1 MSHQRSFLLYG
12 ANGYTAG
19 LIIGLAKTYGVQPI
33 LAGRNE
39 EKIRVL
45 AQIHGLPYRIA
56 DLADAKRVDAIL
68 QGINVVLHCA
78 GPFSQT
84 ALPMQQACLRTG
96 THYLDITGEIGVF
109 EQGAQLHPLAV
120 QQNIMVMSGVGFDVV
135 PTDCMALYLKE
146 KLPDATHLQLAI
158 SSVGGTVSHG
168 TAMTVA
174 ENLGAGGMVRKDGR
188 LSPVPTAHKTL
199 LVPFTR
205 DKRVRSMAIPW
216 GDLSTAYRT
225 TGIPNIET
233 YMAAS
238 PSAIRMAK
246 LSNYFTWFVGSTW
259 FKRFVKRRIDRRIT
273 GPDEGVRQ
281 KARSFVWGKVWAEN
295 GDSAEAR
302 LSGPDGYTLAAQ
314 TALTITRKVLDGNWQ
329 PGFQTPAA
337 LYGPDL
343 ILEVAG
349 THREDISF
357 AG

>member
-1 MSHQRSFLLYG
+1 MSNRNFFLLYG

-19 LIIGLAKTYGVQPI
+19 LIIGLAGAYGLQPI
-33 LAGRNE
+33 LAGRNK
-39 EKIRVL
+39 EKIKTL
-45 AQIHGLPYRIA
+45 AQHHGLSYRIA
-56 DLADAKRVDAIL
+56 DLADAQRVDAML
-68 QGINVVLHCA
+68 QDLDVVLHCA

-109 EQGAQLHPLAV
+109 EQGARLHSLAV
-120 QQNIMVMSGVGFDVV
+120 QQNIMLMSGVGFDVV

-146 KLPDATHLQLAI
+146 KLPGATHLQLAI
-158 SSVGGTVSHG
+158 ASVGGKVSHG

-174 ENLGAGGMVRKDGR
+174 ENLGADGMVRKDGQLR
-188 LSPVPTAHKTL
+188 KVPTAHKTL
-199 LVPFTR
+199 LIPFTK
-205 DKRVRSMAIPW
+205 DKKMLSMTIPW

-233 YMAAS
+233 YMATS
-238 PSAIRMAK
+238 LSAVRTAK
-246 LSNYFTWFVGSTW
+246 LSNYINWLIGSTW
-259 FKRFVKRRIDRRIT
+259 FKRLVQRRIDRSIT
-273 GPDEGVRQ
+273 GPDEAVRQ
-281 KARSFVWGKVWAEN
+281 KARSFVWGKVWTDN
-295 GDSAEAR
+295 GGSAEAR
-302 LSGPDGYTLAAQ
+302 LSGPDGYTLTAH
-314 TALTITRKVLDGNWQ
+314 TALNITRKVLEGDWR
-329 PGFQTPAA
+329 PGLQTPAG